1 MTCLGIGKWRGGIL
15 RLEKEAFMRYQSP
28 RSVKTAKLFLLL
40 GSVFGAGVILGCA
53 PAAIQTTALIPAKS
67 HEASLLK
74 VVAVLP
80 FEGNGGKDFTAEVE
94 AKLAAINIGDKQYFT
109 IVDRTKITKVLDEE
123 TTLTQSGFADPSTVA
138 KVGKMLGAKG
148 VYTGV
153 ITASNTNDGNYN
165 EERENCARHAV
176 KYDKKGREY
185 EGECIS
191 WNRYTVTCA
200 KRTVVFAFAPK
211 LIEVETGRIVYAD
224 NYEGKQNASACSDSP
239 TPIKGSFELLEEAK
253 QFALSRFRQDVAP
266 HYVTFNISIMDS
278 TDGITS
284 KQAISKFKD
293 GLAFAKNNRFDRACE
308 LWGEAG
314 IIADGSVSLIY
325 NLGVCSEISG
335 EYEQALDLYK
345 KADRLY
351 NKPDD
356 MISSALQRA
365 ANTLGQQKKLKEQI
379 K

>member
-1 MTCLGIGKWRGGIL
+1 MGEGFLKFK
-15 RLEKEAFMRYQSP
+15 KEAFMRYQSL
-28 RSVKTAKLFLLL
+28 RSVKTAKLFLLFGFVL
-40 GSVFGAGVILGCA
+40 GAGMIFGCA
-53 PAAIQTTALIPAKS
+53 PAVIQTTALIPAKS

-80 FEGNGGKDFTAEVE
+80 FEGNGGKDFAAEVE

-109 IVDRTKITKVLDEE
+109 IVDRAKITKVLDEE
-123 TTLTQSGFADPSTVA
+123 TTLTQSGFADPSTAA
-138 KVGKMLGAKG
+138 KVGRMLGAKG

-153 ITASNTNDGNYN
+153 ITGANTYDSSYTDV
-165 EERENCARHAV
+165 REDCVQRVV
-176 KYDKKGREY
+176 KYDEKGRAY
-185 EGECIS
+185 AGDCIS
-191 WNRYTVTCA
+191 WSHYTVPCT

-224 NYEGKQNASACSDSP
+224 NYEGKQSSSACANSS

-253 QFALSRFRQDVAP
+253 QFALNRFRQDVAP
-266 HYVTFNISIMDS
+266 HYVTFKISIMDS

-284 KQAISKFKD
+284 KEAINKFKD

-308 LWGEAG
+308 LWGEAR
-314 IIADGSVSLIY
+314 IIAEGSVSIIY
-325 NLGVCSEISG
+325 NLGTCSEISG

-356 MISSALQRA
+356 MITSALQRV